1 MTFLSPGRLW
11 LLAIIPL
18 LAAVYVLL
26 QLRRRRYVV
35 RFTNLALLQ
44 QVAPRNPG
52 WRRHIAAGLFL
63 IMLTLMCIGFARPA
77 TGVKVPRDRATVMVA
92 IDVSLSM
99 MAKDVAPNRFEA
111 AKAAAKKFIGDL
123 PARFNVGVVAFAG
136 GANVVAAPTGDRAAA
151 IASIDTLVLAKRTAI
166 GEAVLTCLQSIRSF
180 DAQAGQDPPP
190 AHIVLL
196 SDGDNTTGRSV
207 PEAIDAARAVRVP
220 VSTIAF
226 GTPYGTVEIDGETTP
241 VEVNKLTLSGL
252 AQGTDGKAYEAA
264 DNDQLS
270 QVYANIG
277 TSLGWRIEHR
287 DIAARFT
294 GIALL
299 FALAAAGASL
309 AWFSRLP

>member
-11 LLAIIPL
+11 ILAIIPL
-18 LAAVYVLL
+18 VIAVYVLL

-52 WRRHIAAGLFL
+52 WRRHVAAGLFL
-63 IMLTLMCIGFARPA
+63 VMLTLMCIGFARPA
-77 TGVKVPRDRATVMVA
+77 TAVKVPRDRATVMVA

-99 MAKDVAPNRFEA
+99 MAKDVAPDRFQA
-111 AKAAAKKFIGDL
+111 AKSAAKKFIGDL

-136 GANVVAAPTGDRAAA
+136 SANVVAAPTGSRTDA
-151 IASIDTLVLAKRTAI
+151 IASIDTLTLAKRTAI
-166 GEAVLTCLQSIRSF
+166 GEAVFTCLQAIRSL

-241 VEVNKLTLSGL
+241 VEVNKLTLAGL

-277 TSLGWRIEHR
+277 TSLGWRTEHR

>member
-1 MTFLSPGRLW
+1 
-11 LLAIIPL
+11 
-18 LAAVYVLL
+18 
-26 QLRRRRYVV
+26 
-35 RFTNLALLQ
+35 
-44 QVAPRNPG
+44 
-52 WRRHIAAGLFL
+52 
-63 IMLTLMCIGFARPA
+63 
-77 TGVKVPRDRATVMVA
+77 
-92 IDVSLSM
+92 

-111 AKAAAKKFIGDL
+111 AKAAAKKFIQDL

-136 GANVVAAPTGDRAAA
+136 SANVVATPSGDRAAA
-151 IASIDTLVLAKRTAI
+151 ISSIDTLTLAKRTAI
-166 GEAVLTCLQSIRSF
+166 GEAVFTSLQAIRSF

-207 PEAIDAARAVRVP
+207 PEAIDAARAADVP

-241 VEVNKLTLSGL
+241 VEVNKVTLAGL
-252 AQGTDGKAYEAA
+252 AQGTNGKAYEAA

-277 TSLGWRIEHR
+277 TSLGWRIEHQ
-287 DIAARFT
+287 DVAARFT

-299 FALAAAGASL
+299 LALAAAGASL